1 MIRIF
6 LAGTA
11 ALAMF
16 GAMNVPVH
24 AQDCENS
31 ATIGSGGSAAAGGTS
46 ASTLGTGAACDTGDG
61 TTASIGSGGSAATT
75 DGKAMSRTKTNV
87 NPNQLK
93 SQSKAQ
99 AMDKGTFSK
108 SMTKTRIKDGQLQSR
123 TKTMSHVPGQKPVKD
138 NILVESELP
147 GQ

>member
-1 MIRIF
+1 MIRTL
-6 LAGTA
+6 LAGFTA
-11 ALAMF
+11 IALL
-16 GAMNVPVH
+16 GALQVPVH

-75 DGKAMSRTKTNV
+75 DGKAMSRTNTNV

-108 SMTKTRIKDGQLQSR
+108 SMTKTRIKDGELQSR
-123 TKTMSHVPGQKPVKD
+123 TKSMSHVPGQKPVKD
-138 NILVESELP
+138 NVLMESQLP